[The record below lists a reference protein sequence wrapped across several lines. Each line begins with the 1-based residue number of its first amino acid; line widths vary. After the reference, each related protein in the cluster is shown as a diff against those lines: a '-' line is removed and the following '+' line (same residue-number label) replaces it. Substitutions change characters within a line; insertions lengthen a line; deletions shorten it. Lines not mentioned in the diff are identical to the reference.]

1 MVPAYIVGML
11 TSAVEKSSKS
21 SEFGIWM
28 LTRGGLCIA
37 NFLKRRGFPI
47 NVPKTLLPM
56 FIAAM
61 TGIGYAYQNED
72 DCIRN
77 NYVPAL
83 RKFYGKN

>member
-1 MVPAYIVGML
+1 ML
-11 TSAVEKSSKS
+11 TSAVEKASKS

-28 LTRGGLCIA
+28 LTRGGLYIA
-37 NFLKRRGFPI
+37 NFLKRRGYPI
-47 NVPKTLLPM
+47 NIQKSLTPM

-61 TGIGYAYQNED
+61 TGIGYAYTNED

-77 NYVPAL
+77 TYVPAL